1 MAEIRMVGCT
11 KTVEEMQRV
20 MDEINQFYELVAN
33 EYNINLDEEKRRAS
47 TVKSDLMEVV
57 RKAEK

>member
-11 KTVEEMQRV
+11 KTVEEMQKV

-33 EYNINLDEEKRRAS
+33 EYNIDLDEEKRRAF